1 MSIICAFFTDRNFFH
16 ILFLKPLKGV
26 IDMQLDSRMLNQ
38 ILTMNDEQLTSLI
51 NEIAKEAGIPP
62 SQLGLNPQNIA
73 GLRKALGG
81 ATTEDIQKMGCIYEE
96 YRRQR
101 HQK

>member
-1 MSIICAFFTDRNFFH
+1 
-16 ILFLKPLKGV
+16 
-26 IDMQLDSRMLNQ
+26 MQLDQKMLNR
-38 ILTMNDEQLTSLI
+38 ILTMNDEQLASLI
-51 NEIAKEAGIPP
+51 NEIAKEAGIDP

-73 GLRKALGG
+73 SVRQALGS
-81 ATTEDIQKMGCIYEE
+81 ATEDDLQKMNTVYDQ